1 MFCSIYGLIF
11 FFLPGNDYH
20 SVLFTSE
27 CDISIFGF
35 IISDTKQML
44 LKSKQFQFIGI
55 LEEERKEK
63 KQQADEAAK
72 QIKNLQGRVV
82 CMC

>member
-1 MFCSIYGLIF
+1 M
-11 FFLPGNDYH
+11 
-20 SVLFTSE
+20 
-27 CDISIFGF
+27 
-35 IISDTKQML
+35 
-44 LKSKQFQFIGI
+44 KSKQFHFIGI

-82 CMC
+82 TMSVSFMSVIKSCD

>member
-1 MFCSIYGLIF
+1 MIQRQ
-11 FFLPGNDYH
+11 
-20 SVLFTSE
+20 
-27 CDISIFGF
+27 
-35 IISDTKQML
+35 KQM
-44 LKSKQFQFIGI
+44 LKSKQIHFIGI

-82 CMC
+82 CLRWPSVISSW

>member
-1 MFCSIYGLIF
+1 MVIQRQ
-11 FFLPGNDYH
+11 
-20 SVLFTSE
+20 
-27 CDISIFGF
+27 
-35 IISDTKQML
+35 KQML
-44 LKSKQFQFIGI
+44 KSIHFAGI

-82 CMC
+82 CLR

>member
-1 MFCSIYGLIF
+1 MVIQRQK
-11 FFLPGNDYH
+11 
-20 SVLFTSE
+20 E
-27 CDISIFGF
+27 
-35 IISDTKQML
+35 M
-44 LKSKQFQFIGI
+44 LKSKPIHFIGI

-82 CMC
+82 CLGWPSVIKS